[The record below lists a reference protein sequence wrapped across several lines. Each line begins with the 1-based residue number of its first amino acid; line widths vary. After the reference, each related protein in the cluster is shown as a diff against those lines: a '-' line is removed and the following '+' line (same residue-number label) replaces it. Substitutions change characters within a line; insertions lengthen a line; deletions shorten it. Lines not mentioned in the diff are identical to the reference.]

1 MDWANKDKGPV
12 LRLEILKWAVVDGL
26 DLAMNKPTQQT
37 MFLNLDW
44 VFTVSLCIEI
54 RVPSRMW

>member
-26 DLAMNKPTQQT
+26 YLAMNKSTQR
-37 MFLNLDW
+37 LDW
-44 VFTVSLCIEI
+44 VFIVSPCIEI
-54 RVPSRMW
+54 RVCSEIR

>member
-26 DLAMNKPTQQT
+26 DLTMNKSTQRT

-44 VFTVSLCIEI
+44 VFIVYPCM
-54 RVPSRMW
+54 R